1 MRPLHWG
8 ERLDQWGRL
17 PHRQRR
23 RFLTPP
29 GYGSARR
36 RRRPCSRPRRR
47 CGTGGPRWWRV
58 PTPSCSGVGKVG
70 PEFEVPEVLG
80 DRPAVLRCAVRIS
93 ANSTW
98 TEGKSGARRSAS
110 AHCCPA
116 RRCWPCM
123 ARGQCSSG
131 SVASWARPVSSSV
144 SASRHLPVEYR
155 AAARSHLATVM
166 PGLSLSPVRN
176 VAIAPSCL
184 FSSINVRARNKQQVT
199 STCPPIFIQ
208 REAECQYLTHGLGY
222 QRFICR
228 ILRKKLDPYT
238 GKVVALSTKLYIL

>member
-1 MRPLHWG
+1 VRAGIAVVKGLAVPVDSLKLQISHGCVRVSVRASDVMRPLRWG

-47 CGTGGPRWWRV
+47 GGTGGSRWWRV

-80 DRPAVLRCAVRIS
+80 GRPAVLCCAARIS

-98 TEGKSGARRSAS
+98 TEEKSGARRSAS

-116 RRCWPCM
+116 RRYWPCMAASM

-131 SVASWARPVSSSV
+131 SVASWEGRF
-144 SASRHLPVEYR
+144 
-155 AAARSHLATVM
+155 
-166 PGLSLSPVRN
+166 PVRSQPH
-176 VAIAPSCL
+176 AICPWKTGRLPGRISRPSCR
-184 FSSINVRARNKQQVT
+184 V
-199 STCPPIFIQ
+199 
-208 REAECQYLTHGLGY
+208 
-222 QRFICR
+222 
-228 ILRKKLDPYT
+228 
-238 GKVVALSTKLYIL
+238 